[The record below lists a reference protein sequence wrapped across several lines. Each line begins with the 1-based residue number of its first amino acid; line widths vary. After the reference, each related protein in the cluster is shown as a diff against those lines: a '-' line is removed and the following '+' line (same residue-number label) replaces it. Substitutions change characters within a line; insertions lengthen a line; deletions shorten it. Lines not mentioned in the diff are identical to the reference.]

1 MGKSKKRGESYTT
14 FSMPFSVFYN
24 NYFNVTN
31 VLKNLRTIDY
41 LCVVLRNFLIIL
53 LNLT

>member
-1 MGKSKKRGESYTT
+1 MRKSKKRGESYST
-14 FSMPFSVFYN
+14 FSTPFRVFYN
-24 NYFNVTN
+24 NYFNITN
-31 VLKNLRTIDY
+31 ILKNLRTIDY